1 MPHAPVKTAE
11 AVGPMATEE
20 EVVEVVDLVVAAVDQ
35 GEEDSEDIKLSG
47 RCL

>member
-11 AVGPMATEE
+11 AADPMATEG
-20 EVVEVVDLVVAAVDQ
+20 VAEVVDLAVVVVVGP